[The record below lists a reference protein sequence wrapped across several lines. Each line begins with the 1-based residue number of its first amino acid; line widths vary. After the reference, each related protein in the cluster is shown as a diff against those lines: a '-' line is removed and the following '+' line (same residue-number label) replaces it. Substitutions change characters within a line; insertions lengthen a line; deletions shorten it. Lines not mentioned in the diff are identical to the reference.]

1 MGGAGPVAM
10 PHLRSARVRAVA
22 LRGMT
27 DSVVVRVKPGSRK
40 GPLVEVGPNG
50 ELTIYV
56 REPAVDGKANDAVT
70 RLLAAHLQLPRSQ
83 VELVSGAASRLKRF
97 RVSR

>member
-1 MGGAGPVAM
+1 VND
-10 PHLRSARVRAVA
+10 
-22 LRGMT
+22 T
-27 DSVVVRVKPGSRK
+27 IVVKVKPGSRK
-40 GPLVEVGPNG
+40 GPLVETGPNG

-70 RLLAAHLQLPRSQ
+70 RLLAAYLQLPRAR
-83 VELVSGAASRLKRF
+83 VELVSGTTSRIKRF

>member
-1 MGGAGPVAM
+1 MN
-10 PHLRSARVRAVA
+10 
-22 LRGMT
+22 
-27 DSVVVRVKPGSRK
+27 DSIVVKVKPGSRK
-40 GPLVEVGPNG
+40 GPLVETGPNG

-70 RLLAAHLQLPRSQ
+70 RLLAAYLQLPRAR
-83 VELVSGAASRLKRF
+83 VELVSGTTSRIKRF